1 MPGSNEVP
9 KGSPKNSRRG
19 SRSPSILFATSNRG
33 KMDEAIQ
40 ILRPFGISLRQYGG
54 KGAEIQADTT
64 SEVAAFSSR
73 EAARRAGRAV
83 LVEDAGFFVD
93 SLNGFPGVYSAYVWK
108 TLGVRGVL
116 ALLGGSPRGGERA
129 RRRAR
134 FISSVAYCEP
144 GGEPSVFD
152 GSVRGTVAS
161 QPRGSRGFGFDPIF
175 IPDGMDLTFGELSLE
190 QKCAVSHRA
199 EALTKFAEWHGTKS
213 RR

>member
-19 SRSPSILFATSNRG
+19 SRSPYMLFATSNRG

-93 SLNGFPGVYSAYVWK
+93 SLYRFPRVESA
-108 TLGVRGVL
+108 
-116 ALLGGSPRGGERA
+116 
-129 RRRAR
+129 
-134 FISSVAYCEP
+134 
-144 GGEPSVFD
+144 
-152 GSVRGTVAS
+152 
-161 QPRGSRGFGFDPIF
+161 PIR
-175 IPDGMDLTFGELSLE
+175 
-190 QKCAVSHRA
+190 KA
-199 EALTKFAEWHGTKS
+199 
-213 RR
+213 